1 MIRLS
6 RLLSLIFFA
15 CIFAASCKQ
24 KGVEEITII
33 WSDTH
38 AAGISIPTVLLK
50 QQQAHSISTHLQV
63 RLQNNP
69 TAMLGE
75 YSITDDK
82 VLFKPAIPL
91 TRGMTY
97 HIMFKDEVVGKLK
110 VPLADASLAT
120 SVVKVFPTQDT
131 VPENLL
137 KIYVQFSAPMR
148 EGEALNHIV
157 LLDEHNDTLP
167 NVFLNLQPEL
177 WNKERTTLTVWLDPG
192 RIKRDLIPNQ
202 KMGNPLQKGHQYTLL
217 ISDDW
222 KDVQGL
228 PLQQSYTKNF
238 FVTDRDS
245 ISPQPALWKL
255 QVPAEATSQP
265 LTIMLGEP
273 LDYFLL
279 GETIRVI
286 DSKGNSIAGKINVS
300 TDETQIE
307 FIPGKPWQAGQ
318 YIIQAASHLEDLAG
332 NNLNRPFDRDIKL
345 QRSNVEKVSF
355 VREFVV
361 SSK

>member
-6 RLLSLIFFA
+6 GLLSLIFFA
-15 CIFAASCKQ
+15 CTFAPSCKQ
-24 KGVEEITII
+24 KSGEEIIII
-33 WSDTH
+33 WSDAY
-38 AAGISIPTVLLK
+38 AAGISIPTGLLK
-50 QQQAHSISTHLQV
+50 QQQADSISTHLQV

-75 YSITDDK
+75 YSITEDK
-82 VLFKPAIPL
+82 ILFKPAIPL

-97 HIMFKDEVVGKLK
+97 HIMFRDEVVGKLK
-110 VPLADASLAT
+110 VPLADPSLAT

-148 EGEALNHIV
+148 EGEALNHIA

-177 WNKERTTLTVWLDPG
+177 WNKERTALTVWLDPG

-228 PLQQSYTKNF
+228 PLHKSYTKKL
-238 FVTDRDS
+238 FVTARDS
-245 ISPQPALWKL
+245 ISPQPALWNL
-255 QVPAEATSQP
+255 QVPAEATSEP
-265 LTIMLGEP
+265 LTINLRES

-279 GETIRVI
+279 GETVRIM
-286 DSKGNSIAGKINVS
+286 DSKGNDIAGNIKVS
-300 TDETQIE
+300 NKETLLQ
-307 FIPGKPWQAGQ
+307 FIPAKPWQAGQ

-355 VREFVV
+355 VREFAI
-361 SSK
+361 SRK